1 MSLQHA
7 PVQPLYQAKTVEQI
21 IRSRLGNPA
30 TRDEIATA
38 VGWKDPSSSSSRVL
52 SGQQGI
58 QLKDMNRLIAACGMV
73 LVDPQYLDWLK
84 YGAQLGANCWCE
96 RNNMA
101 GACAGGQ

>member
-38 VGWKDPSSSSSRVL
+38 VG
-52 SGQQGI
+52 
-58 QLKDMNRLIAACGMV
+58 
-73 LVDPQYLDWLK
+73 
-84 YGAQLGANCWCE
+84 
-96 RNNMA
+96 
-101 GACAGGQ
+101 